1 MSQLLQPRSTTTI
14 PYLTRTTTPLN
25 LRLSSANRHLLDQIR
40 LGVRTAFPRS
50 CSRSWLLLEQLPE
63 FQRLI
68 RSYRNSQY
76 C

>member
-1 MSQLLQPRSTTTI
+1 MSQLLQPRSTISHTN
-14 PYLTRTTTPLN
+14 YYPLN